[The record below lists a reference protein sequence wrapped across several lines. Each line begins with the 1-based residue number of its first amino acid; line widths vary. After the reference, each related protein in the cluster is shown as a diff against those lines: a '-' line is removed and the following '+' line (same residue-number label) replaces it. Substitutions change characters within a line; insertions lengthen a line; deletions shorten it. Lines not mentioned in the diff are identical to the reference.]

1 MAKRL
6 FSLIMSVMLCS
17 LSILAGV
24 IEGVVTDAFNGE
36 PLIGASVMYAEGKGT
51 STNMEGQ

>member
-17 LSILAGV
+17 LSTLAGV
-24 IEGVVTDAFNGE
+24 IEGVVTDASNGE
-36 PLIGASVMYAEGKGT
+36 PLIEASVMYAE
-51 STNMEGQ
+51 